1 MENQGT
7 YFTHHHQQT
16 YPGLP
21 PKAKARLYSLFKE
34 LEKEF
39 DALYMENASLRHKVS
54 ELEKGGCFYEE
65 DKLEEPDDK
74 NNVLKSFTKN
84 TAFKTRHKL
93 KAHTSKIVSSFKT
106 PSVSCSLI
114 GKFKAHR
121 DGLWDVD
128 VSCFNNFPVI
138 GTASVDKTARVW
150 SVESGKCLLT
160 YDGHEGSVNGI
171 SFHPNQDLVMT
182 ASGDGTAHV
191 WRRSIGNGNPSLA
204 SSSNNNNNSNNIIN
218 NSSNPPS
225 GYFVYSS
232 GDDSE
237 SSDEGLLTLTSLH
250 NRIVKNPVTSLTG
263 HSGTVISCQWF
274 GDSQAVT
281 ASWDRT
287 GNLYDINAGGVLIQT
302 LAGHDDELT
311 HVTCHPTK
319 RLIAT
324 SSRDSTFRL
333 WDFRETIHSVSVFQG
348 HTESVTCAVFAR
360 SDQIVSG
367 SDDRSV
373 KVWDLRN
380 MRAPTINIQTSSPVN
395 RLSVSSSGI
404 IAIPHDNRHIV
415 LYDLNTPSQK
425 LLRLPR
431 EFSKSHHRLVTA
443 AKWACTN
450 PEMDYQWKCKA
461 NLFTTGFDRLAL
473 GWCIKGVPSLSAK
486 EDLSRDMPG
495 FSGGSTH
502 RSHKIAEV
510 SKSIPTSIVG

>member
-54 ELEKGGCFYEE
+54 ELEKE

-138 GTASVDKTARVW
+138 GTASVDKN
-150 SVESGKCLLT
+150 
-160 YDGHEGSVNGI
+160 GSY
-171 SFHPNQDLVMT
+171 LVMT

-395 RLSVSSSGI
+395 RLSGI